1 MSRTR
6 TFSLLATAA
15 LTALTLTITAGSAT
29 AAATPKVGHVF
40 VIMLENESFDSTFGA
55 TSKAPYLSKT
65 LPAKGAFVPNYYGI
79 THVSQGNYTAMISG
93 QGPTPQIQA
102 DCPQYSDF
110 VQTGTGADG
119 QALGTGCVYPKSVK
133 TLAGQLKAKK
143 LTWGGYMEDMGNIA
157 TREPATCGHPALGA
171 ADPTLRATV
180 GDQYATRHNPFVYFH
195 EITDTPACAAND
207 VPLTRLVKDLR
218 SVKKTRNFSMITP
231 NLCHDGHD
239 EPCVDGQ
246 PGGLVSA
253 DAFLKTWVPRITSSP
268 AFKQDGL
275 LVITFDEAEAVGT
288 EADSSA
294 CCNPP
299 TYPNVTN
306 NALVTPGPGGGK
318 IGAVMLSRFI
328 KPGTKTAKAYN
339 HFSFLAS
346 VEQNFGLKKLGYAA
360 RPGLATF
367 GMDIFTKKE
376 RRSAAQPG

>member
-15 LTALTLTITAGSAT
+15 VTVLALTITAGPAT
-29 AAATPKVGHVF
+29 AAKPPKIGHVF
-40 VIMLENESFDSTFGA
+40 VIMLENESFDSTFGP

-65 LPAKGAFVPNYYGI
+65 LPAKGAFVPNYFGI

-102 DCPQYSDF
+102 DCPQYLDF

-133 TLAGQLKAKK
+133 TLAGQLTAKK
-143 LTWGGYMEDMGNIA
+143 LTWGGYMEDMGNNPA
-157 TREPATCGHPALGA
+157 REPATCGHPALGA
-171 ADPTLRATV
+171 ADPTLRASV

-195 EITDTPACAAND
+195 EITDTKACAAND
-207 VPLTRLVKDLR
+207 VPLPRLVKDLR
-218 SVKKTRNFSMITP
+218 SVKTTRNFSMITP
-231 NLCHDGHD
+231 NLCNDGHD
-239 EPCVDGQ
+239 EPCVDGK

-268 AFKQDGL
+268 AFKKDGL
-275 LVITFDEAEAVGT
+275 LVITFDEAEAGGA

-299 TYPNVTN
+299 TYPNVAN

-328 KPGTKTAKAYN
+328 KPGTKSTKSYN

-367 GMDIFTKKE
+367 GKDILNKK
-376 RRSAAQPG
+376 

>member
-6 TFSLLATAA
+6 TLSLLGAA
-15 LTALTLTITAGSAT
+15 LMALALTVTAGSAT
-29 AAATPKVGHVF
+29 AAKPPKIGHVF
-40 VIMLENESFDSTFGA
+40 VIMLENESFDSTFGP
-55 TSKAPYLSKT
+55 TSKAPFLSKT

-102 DCPQYSDF
+102 DCPVFSDF
-110 VQTGTGADG
+110 TQTGMGADG
-119 QALGTGCVYPKSVK
+119 QLLGTGCVYPASVK
-133 TLAGQLKAKK
+133 TLANQLQAKR
-143 LTWGGYMEDMGNIA
+143 LTWGGYMEDMGNIP
-157 TREPATCGHPALGA
+157 TREPATCGHPALGT
-171 ADPTLRATV
+171 ADPTGRATV
-180 GDQYATRHNPFVYFH
+180 GDQYATKHNPFVYFH
-195 EITDTPACAAND
+195 SIIDTPSCAAND
-207 VPLTRLVKDLR
+207 VPLPRLAKDLR
-218 SVKKTRNFSMITP
+218 SVKKTRNFSMIVP

-268 AFKQDGL
+268 AFKKDGL
-275 LVITFDEAEAVGT
+275 LIVTFDEAEAAGPG
-288 EADSSA
+288 ADSSA

-299 TYPNVTN
+299 TYPNVPN

-328 KPGTKTAKAYN
+328 KPGTKSTKSYN

-346 VEQNFGLKKLGYAA
+346 MEKNFGLKKLGYAA
-360 RPGLATF
+360 RPGLTTF
-367 GMDIFTKKE
+367 GKDIFTRK
-376 RRSAAQPG
+376 